1 MGKPAVGAAS
11 HDHSE
16 MPADMAHDM
25 GHSGTDMS
33 AMVRDM
39 RNRFWICLI
48 FTIPIFVYAP
58 MGRFFTP
65 PAPPFGL
72 PLNLWLFFLASA
84 AIIYP
89 SWPFFVSAWRAIKHG
104 VLGMALLIVLS
115 VGTGYLFSVGT
126 TFFFKEGGQFFEAV
140 AVLLVFILLGHW
152 LEMRARAGA
161 SSAIKALMNLTPT
174 KAIVVRNGTEIE
186 IPTAEVLAGEIV
198 VIKPGNKIP
207 VDGTVETGESL
218 VDESMLTG
226 ESMPVRKKPG
236 DTVIGATI
244 NKSGSFRYKA
254 TKVGADSALAQIV
267 KLVQEAQ
274 NSKAPA
280 QLLADKAAQWLVIV
294 AIVIGLVTFAVWFWW
309 IGQSLLFAM
318 TMTITVFVIAC
329 PDALGLATPM
339 AIMVSTDLGAMN
351 GILFK
356 NASALEDATK
366 LQIIVFDKTGTLT
379 VGQPEVVEIVLA
391 DSVTEDALL
400 IAAAAVEQ
408 GSDHPLAQAIVRRA
422 EKLTVVAPTKFET
435 LDGMGARAETA
446 GGTVFLG
453 NRLLMDTQKFALGR
467 LETDAARMQADGR
480 TVVHVAQAGHVIG
493 LIAIADATRPTS
505 KAAIA
510 KLRER
515 KIEVV
520 MLTGDNAA
528 TAKKIAADLG
538 IDTVMADV
546 LPGQKADKIKELQA
560 KGKKV
565 GMVGDGVNDAPAL
578 TQADVGFAIGAGT
591 DVAMESADV
600 VLMKSDPFDIV
611 GAIELSR
618 ATLRKMHQNL
628 WWAVGYNAIAFPL
641 AAGVLF
647 PFVLSPE
654 VAAISMSGS
663 TLIVAINAL
672 MLKRV
677 KLAGI
682 TNVRTGRTPAALVAA
697 LTTALAVV
705 ACGGNGISGSDKSN
719 GAATATANYRTP
731 AGAVSC
737 GATTAIF
744 TISPV
749 ALTDFFGWVPLG
761 NMGPPG
767 HTFPTD
773 HQYIYV
779 NDPNTLPTHRT
790 VNIVAPRNIIIT
802 KAHLGTVN
810 PGAITDY
817 TVEFSPCAETYAQF
831 GHVLTISPALLAQLG
846 AFDQFCNVY
855 SPVSTSTVST
865 CETKAVAISVPAGT
879 VIGTAGGDIPH
890 SIALDFSLWD
900 GRVPATV
907 FANSSHFSQSG
918 DDHFDMLHIVPA
930 NDYFTEPIK
939 SQIAT
944 RVGSYDGKIVRTI
957 APIGGTIG
965 VDVAG
970 TAMGF
975 WFNPSQP
982 TYPESPHLA
991 IAPDNVDPT
1000 RIDFSIG
1007 TSLPGWT
1014 NGLVFFSPQSSG
1026 TINRHPAQITA
1037 DGNIYCFESPGY
1049 WSLLLKMVDATT
1061 LRLERRSPFSSCAA
1075 SQPWAFTTNAFD
1087 YKR

>member
-1 MGKPAVGAAS
+1 MKTSVLEMRDMLSVLTVDEVEKRICDVPGVESATVNYAAGNATVRYDETLLEVADIKVLVHQRGKQSGGAGEEKKAVLAASPPTPVGAAPKPS
-11 HDHSE
+11 MVAPSSTAVVPEPKPEPTAPASGVHEGHKGQAGQTAPGAPSA
-16 MPADMAHDM
+16 MPAEMAHDM
-25 GHSGTDMS
+25 GHSGTDLL

-39 RNRFWICLI
+39 RNRFWICLV

-72 PLNLWLFFLASA
+72 ALNLWLFSLASA
-84 AIIYP
+84 AILYP
-89 SWPFFVSAWRAIKHG
+89 SWPFFVSAWRALRHG

-126 TFFFKEGGQFFEAV
+126 TFFFKEGGQFFEAA

-161 SSAIKALMNLTPT
+161 SSAIKALMNLTPA
-174 KAIVVRNGTEIE
+174 KATVVRNGAEIE
-186 IPTAEVLAGEIV
+186 VPTAEVLAGETV

-226 ESMPVRKKPG
+226 ESMPVQKGPG

-267 KLVQEAQ
+267 KLVQDAQ

-294 AIVIGLVTFAVWFWW
+294 AIVIGLATFAVWFWW
-309 IGQSLLFAM
+309 IGQSLLFAV

-339 AIMVSTDLGAMN
+339 AVMVSTGLGAKN

-366 LQIIVFDKTGTLT
+366 INVIVFDKTGTLT

-391 DSVTEDALL
+391 DGVTEDVLL
-400 IAAAAVEQ
+400 SAAAAVEQ
-408 GSDHPLAQAIVRRA
+408 GSDHPLAQAILRRA
-422 EKLTVVAPTKFET
+422 EKLTVTALTQFES

-453 NRLLMDTQKFALGR
+453 NRLLMDSQKFALGR
-467 LETDAARMQADGR
+467 LEAEATRLQGDGR

-493 LIAIADATRPTS
+493 LIAIADAIRPTS

-538 IDTVMADV
+538 IDTVLADV
-546 LPGQKADKIKELQA
+546 LPGQKAEKVKELQA
-560 KGKKV
+560 NGKKV

-600 VLMKSDPFDIV
+600 VLMKSDPYDIV
-611 GAIELSR
+611 AAIELSH

-628 WWAVGYNAIAFPL
+628 WWAVGYNVIAFPL
-641 AAGVLF
+641 AAGVLY

-672 MLKRV
+672 MLKRI
-677 KLAGI
+677 KLAGMHQPGK
-682 TNVRTGRTPAALVAA
+682 TAAA
-697 LTTALAVV
+697 
-705 ACGGNGISGSDKSN
+705 
-719 GAATATANYRTP
+719 
-731 AGAVSC
+731 
-737 GATTAIF
+737 
-744 TISPV
+744 
-749 ALTDFFGWVPLG
+749 
-761 NMGPPG
+761 
-767 HTFPTD
+767 
-773 HQYIYV
+773 
-779 NDPNTLPTHRT
+779 
-790 VNIVAPRNIIIT
+790 
-802 KAHLGTVN
+802 
-810 PGAITDY
+810 
-817 TVEFSPCAETYAQF
+817 
-831 GHVLTISPALLAQLG
+831 
-846 AFDQFCNVY
+846 
-855 SPVSTSTVST
+855 
-865 CETKAVAISVPAGT
+865 
-879 VIGTAGGDIPH
+879 
-890 SIALDFSLWD
+890 
-900 GRVPATV
+900 
-907 FANSSHFSQSG
+907 
-918 DDHFDMLHIVPA
+918 
-930 NDYFTEPIK
+930 
-939 SQIAT
+939 
-944 RVGSYDGKIVRTI
+944 
-957 APIGGTIG
+957 
-965 VDVAG
+965 
-970 TAMGF
+970 
-975 WFNPSQP
+975 
-982 TYPESPHLA
+982 
-991 IAPDNVDPT
+991 
-1000 RIDFSIG
+1000 
-1007 TSLPGWT
+1007 
-1014 NGLVFFSPQSSG
+1014 
-1026 TINRHPAQITA
+1026 
-1037 DGNIYCFESPGY
+1037 
-1049 WSLLLKMVDATT
+1049 
-1061 LRLERRSPFSSCAA
+1061 
-1075 SQPWAFTTNAFD
+1075 
-1087 YKR
+1087 